1 MATVTSSK
9 RQQTHTSNT
18 YESNSTITA
27 GDLPTSTSDTNAIV
41 ESSGLL
47 KKRAL
52 NNVAF
57 AGIGSGTVNKLPLW
71 DSTSSLTDSIITQS
85 STSYVTV
92 SGGFQV
98 SGNHTDTG
106 GQLNLWC
113 DSNGHGKLA
122 VFDMQF
128 LTGSNSA
135 RNNTALFLKTD
146 GNVGIGIVTPAA
158 TLHVKEIDTDEDA
171 IIKISPNNGSYDPVL
186 QFTPQDGTLDNE
198 GFEIWY
204 DNNVGDAHIHTIYNN
219 DAAAIRFHTRTGA
232 SKSTSN
238 ERLTIAGDG
247 NVGIGTTNPSVD
259 FSVKEHLLFSDTTRR
274 LTISNN
280 TNSGGINIEGGNSR
294 LYFSGYRALEGD
306 NSGSVLYVG
315 EGYTTTRISSVLNVV
330 DHETILSPDQG
341 SSGGVASRALTIE
354 NINDSNWTADA
365 LTAYNATTSYDIK
378 DRASYSFF
386 ARPTQGNILTF
397 AAQTSNNSTLHR
409 FVNLNSTATE
419 PLYRWDFFQ
428 YDGSGTGT
436 GDFKVPDK
444 LFQIRVREGTSNIEK
459 FTIKGNGNVGIGT
472 APNHKLEV
480 TGDVAPDNLAHF
492 YALGGTTTVKF
503 GKYNNNDVYAGIIF
517 ETLNLAGTGAIASSI
532 YQGGYTLGNT
542 NLHISTSQ
550 DLVFYSNSA
559 ETVRMKNGNVGI
571 GTADPRGKLHVSTTG
586 NYTEA
591 IVSSVVN
598 ATSGSYLRLT
608 EGGNDWGTYG
618 YLGGYIQ
625 YDGNDN
631 LIIIGRHDTNGTTLT
646 DDIPVI
652 TIKRD
657 DGRVGV
663 GITNPSNPLHVVSG
677 DNVLATFESTDAN
690 ATLYLKDSNTT
701 LSSTFKRIT
710 NDLAILESGGNVG
723 INTTTPT
730 SKLQIIGAA
739 SGDSVLKVDGTNGTL
754 FEVVDDLSDSLMS
767 VNDAAGLPVFEV
779 FADNTIVG
787 GRYNQNDFY
796 LNTNG
801 CVGIGTDSPS
811 SRLHLVSNVAVG
823 NIFEIDN
830 QAGNQVLNVF
840 QASTLTSLN
849 MFDQNGASRC
859 SLTASSTLGGGI
871 SLFETSGA
879 TYFTSFASVGTVF
892 NESGS
897 AVDFRIEGNT
907 DANLFFVDGSTDR
920 IGIGTNAPAQLL
932 HVYGV
937 TQLGA
942 AGKTEGGAVLNYAS
956 FGETKSSASTI
967 LGNAIVPGTANS
979 TVQRSKSDAGNFVRL
994 KYNTGICFHT
1004 NVTSTIN
1011 TNTAET
1017 TNERVRIDLTG
1028 NLLISDGLVGAPS
1041 LSFINDTNTGM
1052 WRPGSDQ
1059 LRLVTGGSDAIV
1071 INSSQ
1076 AIQLPDYGSGNN
1088 TGTRAYFL
1096 AVDSAG
1102 NIIEDSGGGGG
1113 TIGDGTITLAAG
1125 TGLTGGGSFTTNQSS
1140 NATITFNATGSG
1152 SGTVSEVTVNTGLS
1166 VTNGTTT
1173 PDISLVLTDLPD
1185 MTENWDTNND
1195 EFIVLDSGTD
1205 QKRKLSSEIF
1215 GSNAFNSTTI
1225 PTDNNQLTNGANY
1238 STTTGTVTGTGTIGY
1253 ITKWDT
1259 TTAIENSSIFENTS
1273 GSIGIGTIT
1282 NITQK
1287 LQINGNLRVIGA
1299 FYDSNNSAGTSGQIL
1314 SSTVSG
1320 TAWITGGGGTG
1331 TVTGTGT
1338 AGYISKW
1345 DNTSAIENSSVFQ
1358 NTNGN
1363 VGIGTTANLSQKLRV
1378 EGDLRVTGG
1387 IYDSSGDVGSNG
1399 QILSSTASGTNWTDA
1414 GTGTVISVSTGG
1426 TVNGLTLSGGPIT
1439 GSGTI
1444 TLGGTLGNI
1453 ANTALA
1459 NDSITINGTSTAL
1472 GGSIDAIPTGG
1483 TTSQVL
1489 AKSSNTDYAVGWT
1502 SAGSGTITGVT
1513 AGTGLNGGGTSGVVT
1528 VNIDGDVCQ
1537 GIKIGI
1543 ATAVPNE
1550 NLFEFVGIGIT
1561 ITKTA
1566 SNKIQFD
1573 TSGSSDY
1580 RLKKNVSIFTSECWQ
1595 KIKEVDVRKFDFD
1608 EEIFESEIKSD
1619 HPQFSCLPDS
1629 MKDNIGFFAH
1639 ELEVIGLTAAVTGE
1653 KDAIDEDGN
1662 PVYQKVNFNPLI
1674 PVLWGALKD
1683 AISKIETLEEKVKT
1697 LENKE

>member
-71 DSTSSLTDSIITQS
+71 DSTSSLTSSVITQS
-85 STSYVTV
+85 NNNIGIGTASPQGKLDINTEDAEPTHVYINGEVNQNKLLYFRHYANSEAAANNVALGYI
-92 SGGFQV
+92 G
-98 SGNHTDTG
+98 
-106 GQLNLWC
+106 
-113 DSNGHGKLA
+113 SNGIDNLLSLGHLNSSGTD
-122 VFDMQF
+122 VPIMH
-128 LTGSNSA
+128 LTEA
-135 RNNTALFLKTD
+135 
-146 GNVGIGIVTPAA
+146 GNVGIGTTAPSDK
-158 TLHVKEIDTDEDA
+158 LHVVQNTDLNTALFQNTFGRAQVIIDSQSTAHNSYLSLSNGGSEFAFLDAKESANLLRIATN
-171 IIKISPNNGSYDPVL
+171 I
-186 QFTPQDGTLDNE
+186 
-198 GFEIWY
+198 
-204 DNNVGDAHIHTIYNN
+204 
-219 DAAAIRFHTRTGA
+219 TGA
-232 SKSTSN
+232 
-238 ERLTIAGDG
+238 EIAIETNSQDEAVRIDSSG
-247 NVGIGTTNPSVD
+247 NVGIGTTNPSKKLDVRGD
-259 FSVKEHLLFSDTTRR
+259 IRIDGSITQYSTAANSTVLNRFW
-274 LTISNN
+274 NN
-280 TNSGGINIEGGNSR
+280 TGGVLLAELALYDFGTSLLGGQLSFGEGISKYATLRGTNTDGGKLTLETTSSSANVIINGNGDTVFNETGAAFDFRIEG
-294 LYFSGYRALEGD
+294 
-306 NSGSVLYVG
+306 
-315 EGYTTTRISSVLNVV
+315 
-330 DHETILSPDQG
+330 
-341 SSGGVASRALTIE
+341 
-354 NINDSNWTADA
+354 
-365 LTAYNATTSYDIK
+365 DI
-378 DRASYSFF
+378 DPNLFF
-386 ARPTQGNILTF
+386 
-397 AAQTSNNSTLHR
+397 
-409 FVNLNSTATE
+409 V
-419 PLYRWDFFQ
+419 
-428 YDGSGTGT
+428 DGSA
-436 GDFKVPDK
+436 DK
-444 LFQIRVREGTSNIEK
+444 I
-459 FTIKGNGNVGIGT
+459 
-472 APNHKLEV
+472 
-480 TGDVAPDNLAHF
+480 
-492 YALGGTTTVKF
+492 
-503 GKYNNNDVYAGIIF
+503 
-517 ETLNLAGTGAIASSI
+517 
-532 YQGGYTLGNT
+532 
-542 NLHISTSQ
+542 
-550 DLVFYSNSA
+550 
-559 ETVRMKNGNVGI
+559 GI

-608 EGGNDWGTYG
+608 EGANDWGTYG